1 MQLNQNN
8 PSGTSQEEC
17 SADIRKRVNAAR
29 AIQTERLKGSGISCN
44 AKMDAAQTKKFCRP
58 TPEGMILLERV
69 FEKLELSARAYDKI
83 LRIART
89 VADLDGSETVNS
101 DHISQA
107 VQYRSLDRT
116 LWRNVK

>member
-1 MQLNQNN
+1 M
-8 PSGTSQEEC
+8 C
-17 SADIRKRVNAAR
+17 SFDLQHSVGNRICSHRIDTGADIIIIVW
-29 AIQTERLKGSGISCN
+29 Q
-44 AKMDAAQTKKFCRP
+44 
-58 TPEGMILLERV
+58 V

>member
-1 MQLNQNN
+1 MTKYCA
-8 PSGTSQEEC
+8 S
-17 SADIRKRVNAAR
+17 R
-29 AIQTERLKGSGISCN
+29 A
-44 AKMDAAQTKKFCRP
+44 P
-58 TPEGMILLERV
+58 
-69 FEKLELSARAYDKI
+69 
-83 LRIART
+83 

>member
-1 MQLNQNN
+1 MSLRACPAPRRRSAPRISESASTRLAPFR
-8 PSGTSQEEC
+8 PS
-17 SADIRKRVNAAR
+17 VF
-29 AIQTERLKGSGISCN
+29 KGSGISCN